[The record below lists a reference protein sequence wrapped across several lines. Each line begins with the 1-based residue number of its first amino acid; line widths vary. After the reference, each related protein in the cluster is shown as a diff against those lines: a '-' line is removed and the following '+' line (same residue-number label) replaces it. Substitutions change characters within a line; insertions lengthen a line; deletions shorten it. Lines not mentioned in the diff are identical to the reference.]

1 MAQVTRRLIVED
13 GIVISKIY
21 KEATNSFENKEGKLV
36 DAQPEK
42 FIILCASGEKIS
54 SDTGIENAL
63 VQEYK
68 VSREEFQNFK
78 YLQKVQCKYEFSTY
92 GPKPVSVS
100 IIK

>member
-1 MAQVTRRLIVED
+1 MAQVTKRLIVED

-21 KEATNSFENKEGKLV
+21 KEATEAFENRDGKLI

-42 FIILCASGEKIS
+42 FIILCASGENINA
-54 SDTGIENAL
+54 DTGIENAL

-78 YLQKVQCKYEFSTY
+78 YLQKVQCKYDFSTY

-100 IIK
+100 ILK

>member
-1 MAQVTRRLIVED
+1 MAQSIRRLIVED

-21 KEATNSFENKEGKLV
+21 KEATTSFTNRDGKEV
-36 DAQPEK
+36 EAQPER
-42 FIILCASGEKIS
+42 FIILCASGNKIS
-54 SDTGIENAL
+54 TDTGIENAL

-78 YLQKVQCKYEFSTY
+78 YLQKVQCTYEFSTY

>member
-1 MAQVTRRLIVED
+1 MAQVTKRLIVEE

-21 KEATNSFENKEGKLV
+21 KEATTAFENKDGKLV

-42 FIILCASGEKIS
+42 FIILCASGEKIN

-63 VQEYK
+63 IQEYK

-78 YLQKVQCKYEFSTY
+78 FLQKVQCRYDFSTY

-100 IIK
+100 VIK

>member
-1 MAQVTRRLIVED
+1 MAQVTKRLIVEE
-13 GIVISKIY
+13 GIVVSKIY
-21 KEATNSFENKEGKLV
+21 KEATEAFENREGKLV

-54 SDTGIENAL
+54 PDTGIENAL

-78 YLQKVQCKYEFSTY
+78 YLQRVQCKYDFSTY

-100 IIK
+100 ILK